1 VASSPSANWIRR
13 LEAGEVTRAEA
24 IEGLVAHAVEQHGGG
39 KLTPALRSELEGVLR
54 TALLEDPVLGRM
66 LGDS

>member
-1 VASSPSANWIRR
+1 VETPSAAWIRR

-24 IEGLVAHAVEQHGGG
+24 VEGLVAEAVERHGGAQ
-39 KLTPALRSELEGVLR
+39 LPPALRGQLEGVLR
-54 TALLEDPVLGRM
+54 TALLEDPVLSRL